1 MNVKVGDKVR
11 FLNDVG
17 GGTVVKIIDRQS
29 VMVLNEDDFEV
40 PTPVSELVVIEV
52 AADNNLRNNRSS
64 VPEHNPKNQ
73 NIDNNNAEDDSNA
86 QEPAPTLTDI
96 FYPMVA
102 TDKENADYLR
112 EYLAFVQ
119 KSNHQGFDIY
129 LINDSNYNV
138 LYSIVTTD
146 ADECSESEAVGV
158 LEANTKVQFST
169 LSMDSV
175 NLIPAYTFHLTFYK
189 KGSFKIKEP
198 LARTIEL
205 NPVKFY
211 KETSFVKNEFF
222 DKNAMMIALI
232 DEHAAADSIDNMPEK
247 EFKKLMA
254 EKIKGEKTEHKEF
267 KSGKAIQSQIV
278 EVDLHIH
285 ELLDDFRG
293 LSNSEMLEIQMRKFR
308 EELDNAMR
316 KGIKKIVFIHG
327 VGAGV
332 LKLEIRKELDRMKKK
347 LDYQDASF
355 KEYGYG
361 ATLVRIF

>member
-11 FLNDVG
+11 FLNDIG

-29 VMVLNEDDFEV
+29 VMVLNDDDFEV
-40 PTPVSELVVIEV
+40 PTPVSELVVIES
-52 AADNNLRNNRSS
+52 AADSRLRGSS
-64 VPEHNPKNQ
+64 AENKSEKPKPQSVTTDADEQDEPE
-73 NIDNNNAEDDSNA
+73 S
-86 QEPAPTLTDI
+86 APISLTDI
-96 FYPMVA
+96 FYPPVA
-102 TDKENADYLR
+102 IDKGNGDYLR
-112 EYLAFVQ
+112 EYLAFVPKANQ
-119 KSNHQGFDIY
+119 QGFDIY

-138 LYSIVTTD
+138 LYSIIATD
-146 ADECSESEAVGV
+146 ADEQSGSEAVGV

-169 LSMDSV
+169 LAMSNV
-175 NLIPAYTFHLTFYK
+175 NLIPAYTFHLTFYR

-198 LARTIEL
+198 LSRTIEL

-211 KETSFVKNEFF
+211 KEASFVKNEFF
-222 DKNAMMIALI
+222 SKNAMMIALI
-232 DEHAAADSIDNMPEK
+232 DEHAAADSVENMTEK
-247 EFKKLMA
+247 DFKKVMA
-254 EKIKGEKTEHKEF
+254 EKLKGEKVEHKEF

-316 KGIKKIVFIHG
+316 KGVKKIVFIHG